1 MNKVFMEKPR
11 MKQGRLVVANYDARI
26 SKININP
33 KNKHT
38 KVIISSQMYNEETAR
53 KETVKLVFVNVATI
67 DFRINY
73 FDNMIGAEAM
83 GLYEI
88 VDRRFIEQVVK
99 ENFERRK
106 EIYLLEGNYNY
117 DEDDEHD
124 MLNMIDVLDIF
135 YEEKDSYHAYV
146 QNVDAGV
153 YIIVAKELQIES
165 INYKVKI

>member
-1 MNKVFMEKPR
+1 
-11 MKQGRLVVANYDARI
+11 
-26 SKININP
+26 
-33 KNKHT
+33 
-38 KVIISSQMYNEETAR
+38 MYNEETDQ
-53 KETVKLVFVNVATI
+53 KETAKLIFVDVATI

-73 FDNMIGAEAM
+73 FDNMIGAEVM

-88 VDRRFIEQVVK
+88 MDRKFIERLAK

-124 MLNMIDVLDIF
+124 MLNSFDITDTF
-135 YEEKDSYHAYV
+135 SKEKDSYHAYV

-153 YIIVAKELQIES
+153 YIIVAKELQI
-165 INYKVKI
+165 VR

>member
-1 MNKVFMEKPR
+1 
-11 MKQGRLVVANYDARI
+11 MKKSKLILANYDARI
-26 SKININP
+26 SKIDITP

-38 KVIISSQMYNEETAR
+38 KVIISSRMYNEETDQKQTA
-53 KETVKLVFVNVATI
+53 KLVFVDVATI

-73 FDNMIGAEAM
+73 FDNMIGAEVM

-88 VDRRFIEQVVK
+88 IDRKFIERLVK

-117 DEDDEHD
+117 DEKDEYD
-124 MLNMIDVLDIF
+124 MLNSFDIMDIF
-135 YEEKDSYHAYV
+135 SKEKDCYHAYV

-153 YIIVAKELQIES
+153 YIIVAKELQI
-165 INYKVKI
+165 VR